1 MKFYIASSFQNIE
14 MVREVSSKLLENG
27 FQQTYDWTQNNKSVR
42 KEDLR
47 KIGIKEKEA
56 VMDCDLFILLL
67 PGGKGSHTELGI
79 ALGASVNRI
88 YILNPALES
97 QKNSLATTFYH
108 LPEVEIFC
116 GEIGEF
122 VGKVVNDIK

>member
-14 MVREVSSKLLENG
+14 MVRVFSSKLIQNG
-27 FQQTYDWTQNNKSVR
+27 FQPTYDWTQNNKSVR
-42 KEDLR
+42 KEELK

-56 VMDCDLFILLL
+56 VMESDLFILLL

-79 ALGASVNRI
+79 ALGAGVKHI
-88 YILNPALES
+88 YIVNPDSENR
-97 QKNSLATTFYH
+97 QNSLATTFYH

-116 GEIGEF
+116 GSIGEF
-122 VGKVVNDIK
+122 VDTF